1 MSERGRW
8 ITHEGLVALRQ
19 RAPERGP
26 RLADLKIGTLWHIG
40 ASRGV
45 VVGPGQSGGV
55 LVSFTDNQGD
65 KGIRSAEWSGKVRVE
80 VEGPGVLQTILAEP

>member
-1 MSERGRW
+1 MSHGPRW

-40 ASRGV
+40 ASHGV
-45 VVGPGQSGGV
+45 VVGKGQAGGV

-65 KGIRSAEWSGKVRVE
+65 KGLRGAEWSGLVRVK
-80 VEGPGVLQTILAEP
+80 VEGPGVVQASGG